1 MDRNELFD
9 RYSELV
15 LRHER
20 MIRALCLRH
29 TDDDEEL
36 KDLAQEV
43 RIALWERYASC
54 GGSLGAWPEGL
65 WVFWRTRSVVSHR
78 RRLAQPEL
86 VRLDDRM
93 VEGIAEGDDAA
104 ESLIDDLAEGL
115 APEYARLLRLLR
127 EGYSVAEVAAMDG
140 ELKTTVSARRQRLVA
155 LLRQRAAARGM
166 MEEEANDTNDIK
178 P

>member
-43 RIALWERYASC
+43 RIALWERYAAC

-65 WVFWRTRSVVSHR
+65 WVFWRTRSLMSHR
-78 RRLAQPEL
+78 RRAAQPEL
-86 VRLDDRM
+86 VRLDEHM
-93 VEGIAEGDDAA
+93 VESIAEGDDAA
-104 ESLIDDLAEGL
+104 EALIDDLAEGL
-115 APEYARLLRLLR
+115 TPEHARLLHLLR

-140 ELKTTVSARRQRLVA
+140 EPTDTVKSRRQRLVE
-155 LLRQRAAARGM
+155 LLRRQAEARGM
-166 MEEEANDTNDIK
+166 IGEKGNDTNNIK